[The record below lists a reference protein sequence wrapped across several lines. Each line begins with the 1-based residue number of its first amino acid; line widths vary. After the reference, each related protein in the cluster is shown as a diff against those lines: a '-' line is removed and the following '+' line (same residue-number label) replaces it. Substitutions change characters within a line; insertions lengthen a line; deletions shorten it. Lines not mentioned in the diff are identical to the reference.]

1 MKTTLS
7 VLMGI
12 GVQEIIVLLLLILP
26 IALFL
31 WAIIDLIKRNF
42 SNSTNK
48 LIWALVIIFVPFI
61 GSILYLIV
69 GRRGN

>member
-12 GVQEIIVLLLLILP
+12 GVQEIIVLLLLVLP
-26 IALFL
+26 LALFL

-48 LIWALVIIFVPFI
+48 IIWALVIIFVPFI
-61 GSILYLIV
+61 GSILYLAV
-69 GRRGN
+69 GRRN